1 MAWLAGAHGTVISS
15 IIFFP
20 WNASGQQEGPLKG
33 KTQESTTQN
42 ELRPLKDILQPQGLT
57 SCSTRYH
64 ILCQLSS
71 WRCTLN
77 AKDGKHLVSSDFS
90 LSLCVFWN
98 LHPVRWKPVRDSSPI
113 TKDSPKTRRRST
125 FRNWYMDVSLHGGT
139 PKSPILLAFSAINHP
154 FWDTTILGGKP
165 HMWRCNGVLFSLK
178 LPLASSSFFERGFM
192 DFSAACC
199 TSPSKAFAIPD
210 AQIWMRNN
218 VVQKHLADKPNL
230 TIG

>member
-1 MAWLAGAHGTVISS
+1 MASLLTPWRKQWKPRTFIDQVGTHTWAFHMAWLAGAHGTVISS

-77 AKDGKHLVSSDFS
+77 AKDGKHLVSSGFS

-98 LHPVRWKPVRDSSPI
+98 LHPVRYKSETQVPSQKIHQELEEGRHSETDIW
-113 TKDSPKTRRRST
+113 T
-125 FRNWYMDVSLHGGT
+125 FPYMVV
-139 PKSPILLAFSAINHP
+139 PPNHP
-154 FWDTTILGGKP
+154 FY
-165 HMWRCNGVLFSLK
+165 
-178 LPLASSSFFERGFM
+178 
-192 DFSAACC
+192 
-199 TSPSKAFAIPD
+199 
-210 AQIWMRNN
+210 
-218 VVQKHLADKPNL
+218 
-230 TIG
+230 